1 MHELALAQNII
12 ELLEEQAVNHQ
23 FSQVKQVWLEI
34 GVMACVE
41 VSTLHFGLDVAAR
54 HTIAENARF
63 HITIAPTQGWCL
75 SCNQPFTSQTSPPS
89 CPVCLSGKVQIDD
102 SNRMR
107 IREIEVE

>member
-23 FSQVKQVWLEI
+23 FNQIKQVWLEI

-41 VSTLHFGLDVAAR
+41 VPALHFGLDVAAH

-63 HITIAPTQGWCL
+63 HVTIAPTQGWCL
-75 SCNQPFTSQTSPPS
+75 SCNRPFTSQTSTLC
-89 CPVCLSGKVQIDD
+89 CPVCHSGKVQVDD
-102 SNRMR
+102 SCRMR